1 MIEREQQLEDILTW
15 SLRAKADGKEPRYTK
30 VFRMEVYH
38 IGKFPPRFL
47 GKLQCKEFK
56 LLWGYGS
63 NPLAK
68 QEFLGKQAA
77 DIFLF
82 LCKYRIFFD
91 KAPVTDVT

>member
-1 MIEREQQLEDILTW
+1 M
-15 SLRAKADGKEPRYTK
+15 K
-30 VFRMEVYH
+30 VYH
-38 IGKFPPRFL
+38 IGKFPPWFL
-47 GKLQCKEFK
+47 GKLQCKEFQ